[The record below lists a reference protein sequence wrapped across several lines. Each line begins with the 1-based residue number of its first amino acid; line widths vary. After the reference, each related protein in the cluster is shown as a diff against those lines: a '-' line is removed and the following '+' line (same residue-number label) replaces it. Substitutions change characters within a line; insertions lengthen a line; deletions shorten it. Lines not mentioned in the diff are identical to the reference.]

1 MREKI
6 YNAIGFLILASMLIL
21 LSSAVGEP
29 GSQAFSLLNL
39 F

>member
-6 YNAIGFLILASMLIL
+6 YNAIGFLILGSMLVL
-21 LSSAVGEP
+21 LSSAIGGP
-29 GSQAFSLLNL
+29 GSLGLSSFNL